1 MPLNFYNDLSRKKE
15 LFVPLKAPEVTIY
28 VCGPTI
34 YDYAHLGHGRSAV
47 AFDLLH
53 RYLKYKGFKVKFV
66 FNYTD
71 IEDKMIKRANDEGI
85 TVKQLADK
93 FSAIYDEDYKRLN
106 LLPPF
111 RNPKA
116 TEHIPEMIG
125 IIRKLEKKGYTYVIE
140 DDGVYYDVMKFPS
153 YGKLSHQNLEDLKS
167 GARVD
172 TEGKKSP
179 YDFVLWKFE
188 KPGEPSWDSPWGK
201 GRPGWHIECSAMSAK
216 YLGETMDIHG
226 GGQDLIFPHH
236 EDEIAQSEAANDKPF
251 ARFWMHNG
259 FITINGEKMSK
270 SLNNF
275 YTIRDVL
282 KDYDPLAMRYFF
294 ISTHYRG
301 PINFTFE
308 ALSGAKNALERVQ
321 QAYFELLDLESAGKF
336 GQEEMVTESFLKRME
351 EALDDDL
358 NISPALAPLFEV
370 INEFYRKKENLS
382 KDSVED
388 LKLFFSKVDSI
399 LGILKYER
407 ASIPAEIKA
416 LAEERE
422 LARRNKDWK
431 KSDELREKITSLGYA
446 VSDGKEGY
454 KVSKI
459 E

>member
-1 MPLNFYNDLSRKKE
+1 MVLKFYNDLSRSKE
-15 LFVPLKAPEVTIY
+15 VFTPLKEPDVTIY

-34 YDYAHLGHGRSAV
+34 YDYGHLGHGRSAV

-53 RYLKYKGFKVKFV
+53 RYLKYKKFNVKFV

-71 IEDKMIKRANDEGI
+71 IEDKMIRRANEEGI

-93 FSAIYDEDYKRLN
+93 FSKIYDEDYHALN

-125 IIRKLEKKGYTYVIE
+125 IIRKLEKKGFTYIIE
-140 DDGVYYDVMKFPS
+140 DDGVYYDVLKFPS
-153 YGKLSHQNLEDLKS
+153 YGKLSHQNIEDLKA

-172 TEGKKSP
+172 TEGKRSP
-179 YDFVLWKFE
+179 NDFVLWKFE

-216 YLGETMDIHG
+216 YLGETIDIHG

-251 ARFWMHNG
+251 ARFWLHNG

-275 YTIRDVL
+275 YSMRDVF
-282 KDYDPLAMRYFF
+282 KDYDPFVVRYFF
-294 ISTHYRG
+294 LSNHYRT
-301 PINFTFE
+301 PVNFTFE
-308 ALSGAKNALERVQ
+308 ALQGAKNALDRIQ
-321 QAYFELLDLESAGKF
+321 NAYFELVDTSKF
-336 GQEEMVTESFLKRME
+336 GEKELLLDSYRIEFEK
-351 EALDDDL
+351 ALDDDL
-358 NISPALAPLFEV
+358 NISPALAVLFEL
-370 INEFYRKKENLS
+370 INEFYKSKDQLS
-382 KDSVED
+382 KEAVAELISFFKELDSV
-388 LKLFFSKVDSI
+388 

-407 ASIPAEIKA
+407 ADIPAEIKA

-422 LARRNKDWK
+422 HARKNKDWK
-431 KSDELREKITSLGYA
+431 KSDELREKIKSLGYLVA
-446 VSDGKEGY
+446 DSKEGY
-454 KVSKI
+454 KIGKV
-459 E
+459 

>member
-1 MPLNFYNDLSRKKE
+1 MVLNFYNDLSRKKE
-15 LFVPLKAPEVTIY
+15 PFAPLKAPDVTIY

-34 YDYAHLGHGRSAV
+34 YDYGHLGHGRSAV

-53 RYLKYKGFKVKFV
+53 RYLKHKKFNVKFV

-71 IEDKMIKRANDEGI
+71 IEDKMINRANDEGI
-85 TVKQLADK
+85 TVKQLADR
-93 FSAIYDEDYKRLN
+93 FSAIYDEDYHRLN

-116 TEHIPEMIG
+116 TEHIPDMIG
-125 IIRKLEKKGYTYVIE
+125 IIHKLEKKGFTYVIE

-167 GARVD
+167 GARVE

-179 YDFVLWKFE
+179 YDFVVWKFE
-188 KPGEPSWDSPWGK
+188 KPGEPSWDSPWGR

-216 YLGETMDIHG
+216 YLGETIDIHG

-236 EDEIAQSEAANDKPF
+236 EDEIAQSEAANGKPF

-259 FITINGEKMSK
+259 FVNINGEKMSK

-275 YTIRDVL
+275 YTLRDIF
-282 KDYDPLAMRYFF
+282 KDYDPLAVRYFF
-294 ISTHYRG
+294 ISTHYRM

-308 ALSGAKNALERVQ
+308 ALQGAKNSLERLQ
-321 QAYFELLDLESAGKF
+321 QAYFEVLESEKF
-336 GQEEMVTESFLKRME
+336 GDKNILIDHYRSELQK
-351 EALDDDL
+351 ALDDDL
-358 NISPALAPLFEV
+358 NISAALAVVFEFV
-370 INEFYRKKENLS
+370 NEVYKNKDQLHSENHKEVLN
-382 KDSVED
+382 
-388 LKLFFSKVDSI
+388 FFKEVDEI
-399 LGILKYER
+399 MGIFRHSRGTVPE
-407 ASIPAEIKA
+407 EIKA

-422 LARRNKDWK
+422 LARKQKNWA
-431 KSDELREKITSLGYA
+431 KSDELREAIKALGYT

-454 KVSKI
+454 KISKI
-459 E
+459 

>member
-1 MPLNFYNDLSRKKE
+1 MNIKFYNDLSRKKE
-15 LFVPLKAPEVTIY
+15 SFRPLKLSEVTIY

-53 RYLKYKGFKVKFV
+53 RYLKHYQFKVKYV

-71 IEDKMIKRANDEGI
+71 IEDKMIARANDEGI

-106 LLPPF
+106 LIPPF
-111 RNPKA
+111 RKPKA

-125 IIRKLEKKGYTYVIE
+125 LIRKLEKKGFTYIIE
-140 DDGVYYDVMKFPS
+140 DDGVYYDVMKFPA
-153 YGKLSHQNLEDLKS
+153 YGKLSHQNLEDLKV
-167 GARVD
+167 GARVE

-216 YLGETMDIHG
+216 YLGETIDIHG

-259 FITINGEKMSK
+259 FVTINGEKMSK

-275 YTIRDVL
+275 YTLRDIFN
-282 KDYDPLAMRYFF
+282 DYNPLAVRYFF
-294 ISTHYRG
+294 ISTHYRA
-301 PINFTFE
+301 PINFTLE
-308 ALSGAKNALERVQ
+308 ALQGAKNSLDRLQ
-321 QAYFELLDLESAGKF
+321 QAYFEVLDTKKF
-336 GQEEMVTESFLKRME
+336 GDKIILIDHFRFELEK
-351 EALDDDL
+351 ALDDDL
-358 NISPALAPLFEV
+358 NISVALAVVFEFVNEVYKNKDQLHSENHKEV
-370 INEFYRKKENLS
+370 IDFFKEI
-382 KDSVED
+382 DE
-388 LKLFFSKVDSI
+388 I
-399 LGILKYER
+399 LGVLKHTRE
-407 ASIPAEIKA
+407 SIPEVIRV
-416 LAEERE
+416 LAEKRE
-422 LARRNKDWK
+422 LARKNKEWK
-431 KSDELREKITSLGYA
+431 KSDELRDKITSLGYA

-459 E
+459 